1 MIFPQARRA
10 RIVLALQRRLRSMA
24 RPSRN
29 CRDGHEEVASMTR
42 RVLGPPH
49 SNVTP
54 AKEAIM
60 RRPDMRR
67 YVSLPCRALAMLVI
81 ATGFVTSVLAQEIVV
96 SNYGVSANGMPF
108 AVAMEKGYFK
118 DEGINV
124 TGIITSAGGGT
135 TLRNML
141 AGNAPYGEVNPVVVV
156 SAVLQGADLR
166 IISDNVSTVA
176 EFVWAVKPDSPIKSV
191 KDFKGKRIG
200 YTNPRS
206 TSQALANL
214 LLQSAGLK
222 PEDVEMMKTGGF
234 GEGVAALDKG
244 LVDVVPVPEPLWSK
258 FKDKYRAVVVASEA
272 LPPLGNVVGVTT
284 VEGAAKNGKFI
295 SAVIRA
301 RRKAVQFMKT
311 NPDEAADIIAK
322 VYNLERDVAR
332 SAVRNLVKSTTN
344 GVPYWSEG
352 QINLSG
358 LKRMIDAQKDVG
370 AITGDVDLNKI
381 IDTRFLPDDLKAI
394 R

>member
-1 MIFPQARRA
+1 MHRTRTL
-10 RIVLALQRRLRSMA
+10 LAVF
-24 RPSRN
+24 
-29 CRDGHEEVASMTR
+29 VAAT
-42 RVLGPPH
+42 
-49 SNVTP
+49 
-54 AKEAIM
+54 
-60 RRPDMRR
+60 
-67 YVSLPCRALAMLVI
+67 I
-81 ATGFVTSVLAQEIVV
+81 ASVAFAEEIVV

-191 KDFKGKRIG
+191 KDFKGKRMG

-214 LLQSAGLK
+214 LLKRAGLK
-222 PEDVEMMKTGGF
+222 PEDVELMKTGGF
-234 GEGVAALDKG
+234 GEGIAALDKG

-258 FKDKYRAVVVASEA
+258 YKDKYRAVVVASEA

-284 VEGAAKNGKFI
+284 VEGAARNGKFI

-301 RRKAVQFMKT
+301 RRKAVQFMKA
-311 NPDEAADIIAK
+311 NPDEAGDIVAK
-322 VYNLERDVAR
+322 AYNLDKDVAR
-332 SAVRNLVKSTTN
+332 SAVRNLAKSTTD

-352 QINLSG
+352 QVNLSG
-358 LKRMIDAQKDVG
+358 LKRMIDAQKEVG
-370 AITGDVDLNKI
+370 AIKGDVDLEKI
-381 IDTRFLPDDLKAI
+381 IDTRFLPDDLKAMK
-394 R
+394 

>member
-1 MIFPQARRA
+1 MQRQTRSLWHAT
-10 RIVLALQRRLRSMA
+10 LAA
-24 RPSRN
+24 I
-29 CRDGHEEVASMTR
+29 AS
-42 RVLGPPH
+42 
-49 SNVTP
+49 
-54 AKEAIM
+54 AAF
-60 RRPDMRR
+60 
-67 YVSLPCRALAMLVI
+67 
-81 ATGFVTSVLAQEIVV
+81 ATAALAQEIVV

-191 KDFKGKRIG
+191 KDFKGKRLG

-244 LVDVVPVPEPLWSK
+244 LVDVVPIPEPLWSK
-258 FKDKYRAVVVASEA
+258 YKDKYRAVVVASEA

-301 RRKAVQFMKT
+301 RRKAVQFMKS

-322 VYNLERDVAR
+322 AYTLERDVAR
-332 SAVRNLVKSTTN
+332 SAVRNLTKSTTN

-352 QINLSG
+352 QVNLSG

-370 AITGDVDLNKI
+370 AITGDVDLMKI

-394 R
+394 K

>member
-1 MIFPQARRA
+1 
-10 RIVLALQRRLRSMA
+10 
-24 RPSRN
+24 
-29 CRDGHEEVASMTR
+29 
-42 RVLGPPH
+42 
-49 SNVTP
+49 
-54 AKEAIM
+54 M
-60 RRPDMRR
+60 RRS
-67 YVSLPCRALAMLVI
+67 VSLPCRAATALLV
-81 ATGFVTSVLAQEIVV
+81 ATGLVASALAEEIVV

-124 TGIITSAGGGT
+124 TGISTSAGGGT

-191 KDFKGKRIG
+191 KDFKGKRLG

-234 GEGVAALDKG
+234 GEGIAALDKG

-301 RRKAVQFMKT
+301 RRKAVQFMKS
-311 NPDEAADIIAK
+311 NPD
-322 VYNLERDVAR
+322 R
-332 SAVRNLVKSTTN
+332 KST
-344 GVPYWSEG
+344 
-352 QINLSG
+352 
-358 LKRMIDAQKDVG
+358 R
-370 AITGDVDLNKI
+370 LNSSHLVI
-381 IDTRFLPDDLKAI
+381 SYAVFCL
-394 R
+394 

>member
-1 MIFPQARRA
+1 
-10 RIVLALQRRLRSMA
+10 
-24 RPSRN
+24 
-29 CRDGHEEVASMTR
+29 
-42 RVLGPPH
+42 
-49 SNVTP
+49 
-54 AKEAIM
+54 
-60 RRPDMRR
+60 MRR
-67 YVSLPCRALAMLVI
+67 YVSLPCRAAAALLV
-81 ATGFVTSVLAQEIVV
+81 ATGLVASALAEEIVV

-191 KDFKGKRIG
+191 KDFKGKRLG

-234 GEGVAALDKG
+234 GEGIAALDKG

-301 RRKAVQFMKT
+301 RRKAVQFMKS

-322 VYNLERDVAR
+322 AYNLERDVAR
-332 SAVRNLVKSTTN
+332 SAVRSLVNSTTN

-352 QINLSG
+352 QVNLSG
-358 LKRMIDAQKDVG
+358 LQRMIDAQKAVG
-370 AITGDVDLNKI
+370 AITGDVDLSKI
-381 IDTRFLPDDLKAI
+381 IDTRFLPDDLKKN